1 MPRVRKGQSTSWMVV
16 VVVAIVLAIAV
27 IAVIYMRTM
36 GAMNAMATLTG
47 SGTITSDGSLTL
59 TVTASGGAVRI
70 NGIVLLNSSGVV
82 TVIGTTP
89 GYTAP
94 LTQTCILT
102 GVYIN
107 SASGGL
113 TPPWVLQNGQSAS
126 FIFTAQSATSTST
139 PIRII
144 ASLDAG
150 TSGCGSVSQA
160 IIFYNSGKES
170 IISIMG

>member
-1 MPRVRKGQSTSWMVV
+1 MLRRGQAMSWAIVAIVV
-16 VVVAIVLAIAV
+16 IVLAIAV
-27 IAVIYMRTM
+27 IAIIYMRSM

-126 FIFTAQSATSTST
+126 FIFTAQSATTTTST
-139 PIRII
+139 PIRVI

-150 TSGCGSVSQA
+150 TSGCSSVSQA
-160 IIFYNSGKES
+160 IIFYNTGKTTV
-170 IISIMG
+170 ISIMG